1 MSAGGDKLSK
11 IDEQIAALRR
21 ERADLLSNPNRQ
33 EIRDLY
39 GELERVLDRLDELG
53 EDVSNGDGYTIHVTG
68 TLFSYT
74 HGDGLRER

>member
-1 MSAGGDKLSK
+1 MSGDKLSK
-11 IDEQIAALRR
+11 IDEQIAALQR
-21 ERADLLSNPNRQ
+21 ERAELSDPKRL
-33 EIRDLY
+33 EIRNLY
-39 GELERVLDRLDELG
+39 GELERILDRLDELG